1 MSNRLW
7 PSRISLIRTWKAV
20 FHQEIRLPVTFKC
33 DPITSGT
40 SRSVIWCFSISRCR
54 TSGELCGSIDRSP
67 TWLLLQ
73 GGGYTPRS
81 SPFVSS
87 IRILFLFRI
96 LRGKFKKR
104 GMELWK
110 IIPPYFCI
118 FNNKFY
124 YSNNSINSIISKFNF
139 WTNLISTLLGIFK
152 EGKQSQSF
160 QFKVIYQ

>member
-87 IRILFLFRI
+87 IRILFFFVSNSSFKRNLKKEEWSCEKLSPLIFVFLIINFIIRI
-96 LRGKFKKR
+96 T
-104 GMELWK
+104 
-110 IIPPYFCI
+110 P
-118 FNNKFY
+118 
-124 YSNNSINSIISKFNF
+124 SIRLSA
-139 WTNLISTLLGIFK
+139 NLISGLI
-152 EGKQSQSF
+152 
-160 QFKVIYQ
+160 